1 MKWCNLLNMWCDD
14 IDDDVA
20 NFCDGDCNCCDEMEE
35 VKGEQYPCKP
45 DIFEQTYEKVD
56 KEYR

>member
-20 NFCDGDCNCCDEMEE
+20 HFCDGDCNCCDEMEE
-35 VKGEQYPCKP
+35 VKGGAE
-45 DIFEQTYEKVD
+45 
-56 KEYR
+56 